1 MAPVATG
8 DAAMRGTEPA
18 EASGSNSNGKYSKKC
33 VIVGFGMVGVAF
45 VEKLLKYDM
54 DGGRDEWEVTV

>member
-1 MAPVATG
+1 
-8 DAAMRGTEPA
+8 MRGTEPA